1 MNRVEL
7 KEWAKEFVK
16 GKRWDVLLPIIIM
29 FLFSGFTV
37 TFNVGDSEN
46 INYKLLSIMSV
57 VSFAISIVVFII
69 QIGFTDYMVRFIKKK
84 EYKLEI
90 LFSKFSDYAR
100 LIGVYLLQVIFIFL
114 WTLLFIIPG
123 IIKGIAYSLVPYLL
137 ADDKYKKLSA
147 TEILKKSEELM
158 NGHKW
163 DFVVLGLS
171 FIGWHILA
179 IFTLFILEI
188 WILPYQQ
195 VAITKFLRDIV
206 DADK

>member
-29 FLFSGFTV
+29 SLFSGFTV

-46 INYKLLSIMSV
+46 INYTLLSIMSV
-57 VSFAISIVVFII
+57 ASFAISIVVFII
-69 QIGFTDYMVRFIKKK
+69 QIGFTDYMVKFIKEK

-90 LFSKFSDYAR
+90 LFSKFSDWSR

-163 DFVVLGLS
+163 DFVVLSLS

-179 IFTLFILEI
+179 VFTLFILEI

-206 DADK
+206 DTDK